1 MFDPP
6 PADDDNQPGSD
17 DLGSENSQGSIGDG
31 TAMASINNDVAAK
44 KRDRSQFHD
53 SSDDEEAMAAAGN
66 LPQAVD
72 TAPKR
77 APAAPAKAAPA
88 QKKRKTGIADA
99 HASKPLT
106 QDSSDE
112 SSDEPSDESS
122 NESSDESSDD
132 EDAVASGKPCPAV
145 AAASTKK
152 AVAAPAKAAPAQKP
166 RKPAARKPQ
175 TTTLYNDSSDD
186 ENAVATV
193 NKPHQAVGAGTKR
206 APDATAPSL
215 QKKVS
220 PSAALVPS
228 FEESELASEAK
239 WEIMGPEEAALITQ
253 SNVQGVQHSVV
264 KAFLLAD
271 GQNYQWF
278 EGAINRNSKAK
289 AHFWVIYDDGE
300 IKQNYPS
307 IKGSDYGSLWHFAR
321 KQVRTAY
328 TPPMHPMR
336 VGV

>member
-1 MFDPP
+1 
-6 PADDDNQPGSD
+6 
-17 DLGSENSQGSIGDG
+17 
-31 TAMASINNDVAAK
+31 
-44 KRDRSQFHD
+44 
-53 SSDDEEAMAAAGN
+53 MAAAGN

-132 EDAVASGKPCPAV
+132 EDAVASGKPCQAVASASTKKAVAAPAKAAPAQKPRKPAARKQPQTTTRFHDSSDDEDAVASGKPCPAV

-152 AVAAPAKAAPAQKP
+152 AVAAPAKAAPKQKP

-215 QKKVS
+215 QSSKKKKVS